1 MGSLHWV
8 AKIFAKALHA
18 RLGKDT
24 ERQMKPLPPA
34 FSFERIMISNAILMS
49 QGKTLSWNQFEK
61 KFVFFFSRKVFFFS
75 SFSFPLTWLHETPVG
90 IQLGSRSLLGAKSY
104 ITFVISQL
112 VIGLSI
118 VRLEFIEGDIAYKLI
133 KISFSEVSFQAI
145 KRWIKFTQLIINNFR
160 VSGIGYLI
168 LTEEMEFADWTV
180 LILSEKKYDRPSE
193 IHPINYLHTFSIK
206 KNKTKT

>member
-1 MGSLHWV
+1 M
-8 AKIFAKALHA
+8 
-18 RLGKDT
+18 
-24 ERQMKPLPPA
+24 
-34 FSFERIMISNAILMS
+34 
-49 QGKTLSWNQFEK
+49 
-61 KFVFFFSRKVFFFS
+61 
-75 SFSFPLTWLHETPVG
+75 G

-168 LTEEMEFADWTV
+168 LTEEMEFAD
-180 LILSEKKYDRPSE
+180 
-193 IHPINYLHTFSIK
+193 
-206 KNKTKT
+206 